1 MRWFLAALSLVSACR
16 LTEPRVVICN
26 YIMLPAVAVEVTDA
40 QTGRNLTEHA
50 VGILRDG
57 TYTDSLHLHDGSC
70 YGPSE
75 AALRFRCGGYERIGT
90 YEVQVNHE
98 GYRPWSLSGVAVT
111 RDECHVKTVV
121 VSAKLVPAP

>member
-16 LTEPRVVICN
+16 LTEPRVVVCS
-26 YIMLPAVAVEVTDA
+26 YQMLPAVAVEISDA
-40 QTGRNLTEHA
+40 QTGRTLAAHA

-57 TYTDSLHLHDGSC
+57 TYTDSLQLHDGSC
-70 YGPSE
+70 YGPTE
-75 AALRFRCGGYERIGT
+75 AAPRFRCGAYERSGT
-90 YEVQVNHE
+90 YEVQVTHE

-111 RDECHVKTVV
+111 KDECHVKTVV